1 MDVLLVSN
9 VCLFKTCDVY
19 FFFNEKEAVPAL
31 LNNSVRQLLL
41 FWEVSDTGRN
51 FAPLKMLNLFL
62 WWWNNIMNTDEEF
75 LQILKRC
82 LTFVNKWTIAVL
94 RIQRRTLC
102 FNRTSLTEVWTREK
116 GLGVHSCLHDRGNDG
131 SDIYLLMPSLQCW
144 SQDIFFKPSIGDGK
158 TTYSIFV
165 IVMVDMYFWLIL

>member
-51 FAPLKMLNLFL
+51 LAPLKMLNLFL
-62 WWWNNIMNTDEEF
+62 WWWNNIMNMDEEF
-75 LQILKRC
+75 LRILKRC
-82 LTFVNKWTIAVL
+82 LTFVSFFGFCGCIGRQVN
-94 RIQRRTLC
+94 
-102 FNRTSLTEVWTREK
+102 
-116 GLGVHSCLHDRGNDG
+116 HS
-131 SDIYLLMPSLQCW
+131 
-144 SQDIFFKPSIGDGK
+144 SIED
-158 TTYSIFV
+158 TTTDALF
-165 IVMVDMYFWLIL
+165 